1 MRVISGS
8 LKGRKIKGYDID
20 GTRPTMDRVKMS
32 LFGSIQ
38 NYIQD
43 AYVLDLFAGSGN
55 LGIEAISNG
64 AKRCFFVDNNHQ
76 CIKVIRENIKEF
88 KIEDKSTSIEM
99 DYCKALEIFKD
110 KGYIFDII
118 FVDPP
123 YKEHILLEI
132 LENVRNNHL
141 LSKDGLIILEY
152 NYEYANEVDGYTL
165 LKKKKYG
172 DKFISI
178 YQKNKKNNVNNLG
191 KCLKIF

>member
-8 LKGRKIKGYDID
+8 LKGRWIKGYDID

-38 NYIQD
+38 DYIQD
-43 AYVLDLFAGSGN
+43 ACVLDLFAGSGN

-64 AKRCFFVDNNHQ
+64 AKRCFFVDNNYQ
-76 CIKVIRENIKEF
+76 CIRVIRENIKEF

-110 KGYIFDII
+110 KGNVFDII

-123 YKEHILLEI
+123 YCEHILLEI
-132 LENVRNNHL
+132 LENVRDNNL
-141 LSKDGLIILEY
+141 LSDKGIIILEY
-152 NYEYANEVDGYTL
+152 NYEYANEVEGYAL

-178 YQKNKKNNVNNLG
+178 YQKN
-191 KCLKIF
+191 

>member
-64 AKRCFFVDNNHQ
+64 AKRCFFVDNNYQ
-76 CIKVIRENIKEF
+76 CIRVIRENIKEF

-110 KGYIFDII
+110 KGYVFDII

-132 LENVRNNHL
+132 LEIVRDNHL
-141 LSKDGLIILEY
+141 LSSSGLIILEY
-152 NYEYANEVDGYTL
+152 NYEYSNEVEGYIL

-178 YQKNKKNNVNNLG
+178 YQKN
-191 KCLKIF
+191 

>member
-132 LENVRNNHL
+132 LENVRDNHL
-141 LSKDGLIILEY
+141 LSDKGIIIL
-152 NYEYANEVDGYTL
+152 
-165 LKKKKYG
+165 
-172 DKFISI
+172 
-178 YQKNKKNNVNNLG
+178 
-191 KCLKIF
+191 